1 MFGLPPPR
9 HISTLPIASI
19 SPSGQL
25 LLPASADMPDRAVT
39 SAAPAAADCPLPA
52 GPDIAID
59 FGSSRFTRNGPW
71 ARRELQ
77 A

>member
-1 MFGLPPPR
+1 MSLEG
-9 HISTLPIASI
+9 PIASI

-25 LLPASADMPDRAVT
+25 LLPASADMPDCAVT

-59 FGSSRFTRNGPW
+59 SGSSDIGSPI
-71 ARRELQ
+71 LL
-77 A
+77 